1 MLDAIED
8 MADTTSVPL
17 SAQPNA
23 GLPRTVRD
31 RKIYMA
37 TPEYMAQYACR
48 MVDAGARFVGGCCGT
63 TPDHIKQIRDLVRSD
78 QPRPVMVRVT
88 DVDQERSATL
98 DPVPLEACS
107 AWGRKLSR
115 GEPVVSVEAR

>member
-1 MLDAIED
+1 MGDLPVIAQMTLGQNGKTVYGHTASQIAQELTSIGADVIGLNCSVGPAVMLDAIED

-37 TPEYMAQYACR
+37 TPEYMAQ
-48 MVDAGARFVGGCCGT
+48 
-63 TPDHIKQIRDLVRSD
+63 
-78 QPRPVMVRVT
+78 
-88 DVDQERSATL
+88 
-98 DPVPLEACS
+98 
-107 AWGRKLSR
+107 
-115 GEPVVSVEAR
+115 